1 MKSISIVHPDANKD
15 WGHGIT
21 VAELEKISIKN
32 LKGKEMLYWQYC
44 NIYKVNP
51 ALMMAIS
58 RQETGGDSNRLVND
72 HNYGGM
78 KGTGNAGKNGSF
90 AKFSCAEEGIRAH
103 VSLIARNYVG
113 KGLDTIDKIQKK
125 YIPDYDGG
133 KNWAKMIKTFYGYTG
148 KTYSNSTP
156 LGRGVSKEVL
166 NSIDSEVNQKSE
178 AEHIAS
184 IKKELMPA
192 SLEGKS
198 YSKKDSANSW
208 IVIHNTGGSSTA
220 KSTANH
226 FFNGA
231 VVEGKKV
238 YTSAHYCVDDKEIY
252 QILENTWKGHHA
264 GNPKSG
270 MYGADRGASN
280 NNSIGIE
287 MCDGAKCDKEK
298 AVEIVIELARYLCR
312 ELKIPVDNVIQ
323 HYDVSGKDC
332 PQWIRNNNKWNYIK
346 TEIKR
351 RNDEQIP
358 ISFDPSTIGQ
368 TGSGTG
374 SSSSTMPNFDNRED
388 WTNLKEIKGVILNF
402 MPPYHITSTA
412 NKAEHFEKYE
422 YDREFHYVVDSAQCV
437 PEKDT
442 SLIAFSMQDN
452 NRHTYIDRAL
462 YGNKAPKYTLSV
474 GIFTSPM
481 LEDYTVTEKLLIDN
495 LAKILYE
502 NNLNPNDLWREFD
515 LNRAPSPLMYLD
527 RMQWKALLQQVDI
540 QYNWRIKNYGDIETV
555 DPVPDGVDLSLNI
568 GKTGVTTRRCGL
580 REKADMISDFE
591 VLTKGVAVKI
601 IGYQKG
607 FYKVEL
613 VDDITK
619 KGWIVWNSIEVS
631 DGTCI
636 AKLLRESNDIPQ
648 PEIVP
653 TMTHEQYLKYM
664 EYADPK
670 FIDEYALLHEPYDKG
685 LDEIINAP
693 VSNDDRLGTLT
704 KTQETENENTIHYNV
719 IEATPGG
726 ADHCVKPSEELNAL
740 YKPDNLRVDPVY
752 PDLIVPPNYS
762 SSDFNKNDSNR
773 IPYTALEDMSIK
785 DEEAFIKQFAFD
797 YDLLNE
803 MNKVS
808 KGKPVNYADPYP
820 YDDKVVELERHHPKV
835 KIDEFESRLYSCNHP
850 GCPIAQPMAKNFA
863 AIIDAMMAQS
873 KKIEQRLVR
882 AENTLAVVLRNQGR
896 MASRVNINCVYYGGQ
911 DVFGKYK
918 TIRCLR
924 DDRIHD
930 GCSVTM
936 DQCLACTRF
945 EPIVGQIYEILDET
959 GMNGSAIL
967 DDMQMSYMDLDEY
980 KNLNKIENRSTRYKY
995 ADVAKTPKETPTSL
1009 VDDWK
1014 EIDKKRHI
1022 EELKKTITDEK
1033 ELEEKLKAI
1042 KEDDYVF
1049 HMDWE
1054 EQHLELQEPDV
1065 KPYPNEGIKAKY
1077 KVKIGDA
1084 GNPPVTT
1091 RTNTSDPE
1099 SQKENESHDLSET
1112 PSIDKEVELDK
1123 DFKLDVD
1130 NYNKL
1135 VAGEWVDTREV
1146 ADTVEINKYSSENF
1160 YFEDFNKD
1168 TVSGDASNPGAAWGA
1183 EARNKIVEMANI
1195 IVEECN
1201 RGEAWYEMLPPR
1213 TTKHENP
1220 VRRDTYG
1227 KKNQIIYDCSSFAS
1241 CCYHHA
1247 ALTSVVD
1254 KTNYDQYKAT
1264 RDGGG
1269 LVWTYNNGG
1278 LEKLLPG
1285 DLIWHAKH
1293 QVSDAS
1299 KVSGSSHIMVYIGDN
1314 KIAHAAKPSRG
1325 IVIDECGSWLEDGTY
1340 VCGRPKDLI
1349 DADAAAAS
1357 GVGGG
1362 EEYTGQITRKDGTN
1376 LSCVWKFSKAVLS
1389 GYNDIGSFA
1398 STGETG
1404 IKANAANRAA
1414 KKYCAAHNMPHG
1426 TKIYIP
1432 DYDGVMGE
1440 NKTGIFTVVDSG
1452 GPFFD
1457 FDLYVPNPGKD
1468 VGKVN
1473 KDVYVLEWGT
1483 YKHPAISFTYWLEK
1497 YSNAQWEKYKGG
1509 WHTYKSMN
1517 GVTIDFHK
1525 FLQDDKT
1532 IKSHPRYNS

>member
-1 MKSISIVHPDANKD
+1 
-15 WGHGIT
+15 
-21 VAELEKISIKN
+21 
-32 LKGKEMLYWQYC
+32 
-44 NIYKVNP
+44 
-51 ALMMAIS
+51 
-58 RQETGGDSNRLVND
+58 
-72 HNYGGM
+72 
-78 KGTGNAGKNGSF
+78 
-90 AKFSCAEEGIRAH
+90 
-103 VSLIARNYVG
+103 
-113 KGLDTIDKIQKK
+113 
-125 YIPDYDGG
+125 
-133 KNWAKMIKTFYGYTG
+133 
-148 KTYSNSTP
+148 
-156 LGRGVSKEVL
+156 
-166 NSIDSEVNQKSE
+166 
-178 AEHIAS
+178 
-184 IKKELMPA
+184 
-192 SLEGKS
+192 
-198 YSKKDSANSW
+198 
-208 IVIHNTGGSSTA
+208 
-220 KSTANH
+220 
-226 FFNGA
+226 
-231 VVEGKKV
+231 
-238 YTSAHYCVDDKEIY
+238 
-252 QILENTWKGHHA
+252 
-264 GNPKSG
+264 
-270 MYGADRGASN
+270 
-280 NNSIGIE
+280 
-287 MCDGAKCDKEK
+287 
-298 AVEIVIELARYLCR
+298 
-312 ELKIPVDNVIQ
+312 
-323 HYDVSGKDC
+323 
-332 PQWIRNNNKWNYIK
+332 
-346 TEIKR
+346 
-351 RNDEQIP
+351 
-358 ISFDPSTIGQ
+358 
-368 TGSGTG
+368 
-374 SSSSTMPNFDNRED
+374 
-388 WTNLKEIKGVILNF
+388 
-402 MPPYHITSTA
+402 
-412 NKAEHFEKYE
+412 
-422 YDREFHYVVDSAQCV
+422 
-437 PEKDT
+437 
-442 SLIAFSMQDN
+442 
-452 NRHTYIDRAL
+452 
-462 YGNKAPKYTLSV
+462 
-474 GIFTSPM
+474 M

-568 GKTGVTTRRCGL
+568 GKTGATTRRCGL
-580 REKADMISDFE
+580 REKADMISDFK

-631 DGTCI
+631 DGTRI
-636 AKLLRESNDIPQ
+636 ARLLREGNNIPQ

-670 FIDEYALLHEPYDKG
+670 FIDEYALRHEPYDKG

-785 DEEAFIKQFAFD
+785 DEEVFIKQFAFD
-797 YDLLNE
+797 YDLLDE
-803 MNKVS
+803 MNKIS
-808 KGKPVNYADPYP
+808 KGKPVNYDDPYP

-980 KNLNKIENRSTRYKY
+980 KNLNKVENRSTRYKY
-995 ADVAKTPKETPTSL
+995 ANVAKTPKETPTSL

-1014 EIDKKRHI
+1014 EVDKKRHI

-1049 HMDWE
+1049 RMDWE

-1077 KVKIGDA
+1077 KVKVGDA

-1099 SQKENESHDLSET
+1099 TQKASASHDLSET
-1112 PSIDKEVELDK
+1112 PNIDKEVELDK
-1123 DFKLDVD
+1123 NFKFDID

-1247 ALTSVVD
+1247 ALTSIVD

-1278 LEKLLPG
+1278 LEKLMPG

-1432 DYDGVMGE
+1432 DYDGIMGE